1 MLSEPREALP
11 RTSSFVL
18 IAGQPAA
25 IDLKTTYQG
34 DAVSLHTKAIYK
46 LQGDTLTYCI
56 AAPGLPRPSEFATT
70 PGDGRT
76 LVVLTRPAQSP

>member
-11 RTSSFVL
+11 RTSTYVL

-34 DAVSLHTKAIYK
+34 DPISLHTKAIYD

-56 AAPGLPRPSEFATT
+56 AASGLPRPTELATS

-76 LVVLTRPAQSP
+76 LVVLTRAAAIP